1 MKKNAKAKGSAEMRL
16 VLQALVLAD
25 AKSVKENC
33 MKFGAGEDLYAF
45 FTSILTM
52 KPWER
57 VIDPAVD
64 HLAINGPSELQVRSH
79 CGNFSFFKIR
89 FYFTVPIF

>member
-1 MKKNAKAKGSAEMRL
+1 MDKFLFKEKKDAKMKESAKLRFF
-16 VLQALVLAD
+16 LQALVLAD
-25 AKSVKENC
+25 AKAIKENC
-33 MKFGAGEDLYAF
+33 MKFGAGEDLYTF

-64 HLAINGPSELQVRSH
+64 HLAIHHQSELQVRFN
-79 CGNFSFFKIR
+79 C
-89 FYFTVPIF
+89 

>member
-1 MKKNAKAKGSAEMRL
+1 MGF

-25 AKSVKENC
+25 AKGIKESS
-33 MKFGAGEDLYAF
+33 MKFGAGDDLYTF

-64 HLAINGPSELQVRSH
+64 HLAINDQSELQVRLH
-79 CGNFSFFKIR
+79 C
-89 FYFTVPIF
+89 